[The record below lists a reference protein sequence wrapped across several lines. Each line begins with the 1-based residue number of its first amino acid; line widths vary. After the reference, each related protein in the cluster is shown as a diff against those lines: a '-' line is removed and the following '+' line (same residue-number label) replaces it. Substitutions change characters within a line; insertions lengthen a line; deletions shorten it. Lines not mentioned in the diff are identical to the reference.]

1 MFDLFIIFAFA
12 YILSVIVLSIGYAF
26 IFGLITFW
34 FEILIISLIVS
45 FIWEYIWNKVHKQM
59 HNYNKKYSII
69 YGPYDEDRK
78 STRLN
83 SSH

>member
-1 MFDLFIIFAFA
+1 MFDLFIIFAFT

-45 FIWEYIWNKVHKQM
+45 IISTIYI
-59 HNYNKKYSII
+59 II
-69 YGPYDEDRK
+69 KEVK
-78 STRLN
+78 IK
-83 SSH
+83 

>member
-45 FIWEYIWNKVHKQM
+45 IISTIYI
-59 HNYNKKYSII
+59 II
-69 YGPYDEDRK
+69 TEVK
-78 STRLN
+78 IK
-83 SSH
+83 